1 MVSLDDEFDVAWDH
15 ETWRFL
21 RGKKTLN
28 RDIQLKI
35 LKNAYASSIDAPY
48 RILKYQEEF
57 KNWDKYRK
65 SLKYIFTGEY
75 KQKLYEVLLISL
87 SMQMQ
92 FIWTGKISDPDC
104 FWATTVLAN
113 VDILFKKYYKLAD
126 EIVQFYFQ
134 NHLIASA
141 YVEFQNPKQQQSMNR
156 TFTSSNPYVIDIMP
170 KSPR

>member
-1 MVSLDDEFDVAWDH
+1 MVSFDDKFYVAWNR

-21 RGKKTLN
+21 RGKTLN

-35 LKNAYASSIDAPY
+35 LKNAYASSIDARDAAY
-48 RILKYQEEF
+48 GILKYQEEF

-65 SLKYIFTGEY
+65 SLKYIFTGKY

-92 FIWTGKISDPDC
+92 LIWTGEIPDPDC
-104 FWATTVLAN
+104 FWTTIVLAN
-113 VDILFKKYYKLAD
+113 VDKLFQMHKEVAD

-134 NHLIASA
+134 YQLIDSA
-141 YVEFQNPKQQQSMNR
+141 YFDAEFNVSTTEP
-156 TFTSSNPYVIDIMP
+156 T
-170 KSPR
+170 